1 MLISNA
7 KKQIPVT
14 TFTTTV
20 KVEAACKVKQ
30 VTYNNVI
37 WVSKNKN
44 WVLYEHRIYGIVI
57 QNVTNCFILD
67 VPVLLKC
74 SGAVLYDEPEQLP
87 KYVKQQVSKILNKYF
102 N

>member
-1 MLISNA
+1 MLIKNA

-30 VTYNNVI
+30 VTFNNVI

-57 QNVTNCFILD
+57 QNVTNFFTLD

-87 KYVKQQVSKILNKYF
+87 KYVKQQISKILNKYF
-102 N
+102 K

>member
-1 MLISNA
+1 MLIKNA

-44 WVLYEHRIYGIVI
+44 WVLYEHSIYGIVI
-57 QNVTNCFILD
+57 QNVTNCFTLD
-67 VPVLLKC
+67 VPVLLS
-74 SGAVLYDEPEQLP
+74 SGAVLYDDKEQLP

>member
-1 MLISNA
+1 MLIKNA

-37 WVSKNKN
+37 WVAKNKN
-44 WVLYEHRIYGIVI
+44 WVLYEHSVHGIVI
-57 QNVTNCFILD
+57 ENTTNCYNFD
-67 VPVLLKC
+67 VPHLL
-74 SGAVLYDEPEQLP
+74 SNGVVLYDNVEQLP
-87 KYVKQQVSKILNKYF
+87 KYVRQQISKILNKYF

>member
-1 MLISNA
+1 MLIKNA

-37 WVSKNKN
+37 WAAKNKN
-44 WVLYEHRIYGIVI
+44 WVLYEHSIHGIVI
-57 QNVTNCFILD
+57 ENTTNCYNFD
-67 VPVLLKC
+67 VPHLL
-74 SGAVLYDEPEQLP
+74 SNGVVLYDNEEQLP
-87 KYVKQQVSKILNKYF
+87 KYVKQQISKILNKYF